1 MDEYKTLEELQKIDT
16 QIDALQYREKNLPER
31 DRYQKLSEETNKTQ
45 ALYQAIEK
53 KLRDESQIQKKIE
66 DELDS
71 LNKKIDKEQK
81 RLYSGT
87 ITNPKEL
94 TSVQQ
99 ELNHLKE
106 QADVKETE
114 LLEQIDV
121 VDGLK
126 SNNKAVEKRLNE
138 RKAEVAAAKA
148 EMDASLADI
157 KGQLQKLQAER
168 EPVFAALSEDTRE
181 LYGRVR
187 TKQPLAVTVLEEG
200 LCQGCRVELPSNE
213 AERIEASKKLE
224 RCPNCSRILVKR

>member
-16 QIDALQYREKNLPER
+16 QLDALHYREKNLPER
-31 DRYQKLSEETNKTQ
+31 DRYQKLSDETNRTQ
-45 ALYQAIEK
+45 GLYQAIEK

-66 DELDS
+66 DELDT
-71 LNKKIDKEQK
+71 LNRKIDKEQK

-99 ELNHLKE
+99 ELTHLKE

-126 SNNKAVEKRLNE
+126 SDDRAVEKRLNE
-138 RKAEVAAAKA
+138 RKVEVATAKA
-148 EMDASLADI
+148 EMDATLADI

-168 EPVFAALSEDTRE
+168 EPVVAGLSEEIRE

-200 LCQGCRVELPSNE
+200 LCLGCRVELPSTE
-213 AERIEASKKLE
+213 VERIEASKKIE